1 MRGVRPDSRADAG
14 VRSVTSAQPRRLIV
28 EADGGARGNPG
39 PAGYGAVVRD
49 AMTREVLAERSGYL
63 GVATNNVA
71 EYHGLIAGLEAA
83 AEIDPSAFVDVRLD
97 SQLVVKQMTGEW
109 RVKHA
114 HLQPLADRAAQ
125 LVAAFGSGRVTF
137 TWVRREANAHADR
150 LVNAAIDAGYG
161 PRGGATSVTPPAA
174 PTRDAPAEGAGALV
188 SPSGR
193 DGRGAGPAGGVV
205 GADEVRP
212 IPNRVA
218 GWMPAPPA
226 TTLLLVRHG
235 VTSFT
240 LEKRFSGVGDPPLV
254 DQGRWQAKLLAQRL
268 AGRGGIDVVVSSPRQ
283 RCRQTAELIAA
294 VLQQP
299 VLLDDDLREVD
310 FGRWE
315 GLTFAAVQQRWPR
328 ELELWLADTSISP
341 PDGESY
347 DELRLRITAVAQR
360 LANRYRGK
368 TVLVVTHSRP
378 IAMFIANALSA
389 PVAAI
394 YRVQIDPASLSEID
408 YYADGVTVVRTV
420 NDTAHLAAH

>member
-49 AMTREVLAERSGYL
+49 ATTREVLAERSGYL
-63 GVATNNVA
+63 RIATNNVA

-109 RVKHA
+109 QIKHP

-125 LVAAFGSGRVTF
+125 LAAAFGSGRVTF

-161 PRGGATSVTPPAA
+161 PRGGATPVASGT
-174 PTRDAPAEGAGALV
+174 PTRDASAGGARELLA
-188 SPSGR
+188 PSGR

-283 RCRQTAELIAA
+283 RCRQTAELIAD

-341 PDGESY
+341 PGGESY
-347 DELRLRITAVAQR
+347 DELRLRITAAAQR
-360 LANRYRGK
+360 LANRHRGK

-394 YRVQIDPASLSEID
+394 YRVQIDPASMSEID